1 MPSDRPEDPA
11 DVVSRSF
18 SLSASALEEVQKFVR
33 QHLKPAAKGG
43 PDPGDIASAAARA
56 ATEKGNLPVHLTMRL
71 FSDHVEVTVGTAPV
85 AGVGFREWL
94 AEILRREGLSQEAAA
109 RRLGVSLKT
118 VNRWIRGHSEPRMR
132 ELRRVREVF
141 GQPPLA

>member
-71 FSDHVEVTVGTAPV
+71 FSDHV
-85 AGVGFREWL
+85 GFREWL